1 MAKKR
6 YQAGCL
12 LLVAVCGLSMIGG
25 LYGQRHYTQAVILC
39 NDSPEP
45 ISAQLPKG
53 WATESERVL
62 SPGECL
68 RIGVFFGGDEL
79 IGVKVR
85 SRSGSRKVIAIR
97 SDGTYDDLIVRY
109 TNGDKPKTDFKH
121 D

>member
-1 MAKKR
+1 MAKR
-6 YQAGCL
+6 RLLVGCW
-12 LLVAVCGLSMIGG
+12 LLVAVCGISMIVG
-25 LYGQRHYTQAVILC
+25 LYSQRHYRQRVILC

-68 RIGVFFGGDEL
+68 RIGVFNRNDEL

-109 TNGDKPKTDFKH
+109 TNGDKPKGEKEH